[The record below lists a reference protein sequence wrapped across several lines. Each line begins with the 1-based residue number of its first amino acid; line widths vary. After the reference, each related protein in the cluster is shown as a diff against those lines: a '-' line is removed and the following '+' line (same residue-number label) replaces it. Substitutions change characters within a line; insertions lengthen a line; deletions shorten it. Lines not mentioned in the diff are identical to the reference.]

1 MQNFFLMIVVSILA
15 ESIWET
21 LKMAWDNGKVSIDKI
36 GALVVSL
43 LITLGTKLDL
53 LSLLG
58 LETTIPYMGSILTG
72 IIISR
77 GSNFTHDLLVKVS
90 NIKE

>member
-1 MQNFFLMIVVSILA
+1 MQNLFLIIIVSILA

-21 LKMAWDNGKVSIDKI
+21 LKMTWQNGKVSIDRI

-43 LITLGTKLDL
+43 VLTLGTKMDLLDL
-53 LSLLG
+53 LG
-58 LETTIPYMGSILTG
+58 LKTTIPYMGSILTG

-77 GSNFTHDLLVKVS
+77 GSNFVHDLLTKV
-90 NIKE
+90 NNKK